1 MFNTGMRAMALFK
14 VHESHGRSTVA
25 FSPNYPG
32 VDISLDI
39 RGLPSFQ
46 HDEGLVVFG
55 PLASDGEIDDAVDK
69 LIRELQ
75 EIRATAKQA
84 LKAYLE
90 KAKPR

>member
-1 MFNTGMRAMALFK
+1 
-14 VHESHGRSTVA
+14 
-25 FSPNYPG
+25 
-32 VDISLDI
+32 
-39 RGLPSFQ
+39 
-46 HDEGLVVFG
+46 LVVFG

-84 LKAYLE
+84 FKAYLE